1 MRKISDENYKKLLL
15 ENLSFALNGK
25 IEKTCNIT
33 DKDVEN
39 HKKSLS
45 MATKYIAL
53 IEESGRCVD
62 DYYTEKELIAF
73 YQQFKFAKKVIAE
86 LKDKYNEIVELPEEY
101 TFWENL

>member
-1 MRKISDENYKKLLL
+1 MESSSTPSNRNHSHIPQHPENCSEYCLQWSDMIRHISFGY
-15 ENLSFALNGK
+15 
-25 IEKTCNIT
+25 
-33 DKDVEN
+33 
-39 HKKSLS
+39 LS